1 MRSRELKLIKVAE
14 ICHGKKIVDKALNI
28 TTQDIKY
35 NRVNYNKTTGPKEF
49 MSIFKRSLNLCL
61 RCC

>member
-1 MRSRELKLIKVAE
+1 MNLFKFIKNTEA
-14 ICHGKKIVDKALNI
+14 CYGKKIVDEALNI

>member
-14 ICHGKKIVDKALNI
+14 ICHGKKIVDEALNI

-35 NRVNYNKTTGPKEF
+35 NRVNYNKTTSPKEC